1 MAQILIIEDDLKIL
15 NMYKIL
21 LGSHGG
27 YHVITATDGASGLKL
42 ALEEHP
48 ELILLDIMM
57 PNMNGIEVM
66 HKLREDDWGKGAS
79 IIILTNLDPN
89 NETLNAIMQEQPT
102 YYLIKSNNSP
112 DQILEKVNEILKP
125 TKVN

>member
-1 MAQILIIEDDLKIL
+1 MAQILIIEDDQKIL

-21 LGSHGG
+21 LETHGG
-27 YHVITATDGASGLKL
+27 YHVITATDGVSGLKL

-48 ELILLDIMM
+48 ELILLDVMM
-57 PNMNGIEVM
+57 PKMNGIEVM
-66 HKLREDDWGKGAS
+66 HKLREDDWGKMAS

-89 NETLNAIMQEQPT
+89 NETLNAIIKEQPS

-125 TKVN
+125 IEVN